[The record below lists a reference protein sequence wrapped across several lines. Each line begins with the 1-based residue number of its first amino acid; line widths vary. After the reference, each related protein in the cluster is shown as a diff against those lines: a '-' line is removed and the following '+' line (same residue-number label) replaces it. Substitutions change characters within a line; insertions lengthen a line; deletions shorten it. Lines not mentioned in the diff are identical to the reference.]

1 MIRRGTYDKNV
12 FRINQFV
19 GMVVFDPEQG
29 KLNLYSQ
36 VLQVDEKHFVIAWPN
51 DIQGQKFFFRDI
63 NFAVVQCLIGSEVVS
78 FKVAIENQHLEKFD
92 TGHMRFSTPKFM
104 DALLQKRAYER
115 IRREVDL
122 RFRIL
127 TDQGFSKKLYE
138 GMTNDISVGGMEFG
152 SMTLLEPGLEIEAK
166 FTLEFFDFMGVTA
179 KIIRRSETEE
189 NGNLEYIYA
198 CQFTGIFERERLA
211 LNQIL
216 LRHSTPLPSPRILP
230 QDNDNL

>member
-36 VLQVDEKHFVIAWPN
+36 ILKVDEKHFVIAWPN

-63 NFAVVQCLIGSEVVS
+63 KFAIVQCLIGSEVVS
-78 FKVAIENQHLEKFD
+78 FKVAIENQHLKKFD

-122 RFRIL
+122 KFRVL
-127 TDQGFSKKLYE
+127 TDEGFSQKLYE

-152 SMTLLEPGLEIEAK
+152 SMTLLEPGVEIEAK

-230 QDNDNL
+230 QDNENL

>member
-36 VLQVDEKHFVIAWPN
+36 VLKVDEKNFVIAWPN

-115 IRREVDL
+115 IRREVNL
-122 RFRIL
+122 KFRIL
-127 TDQGFSKKLYE
+127 TDEGFSQKLYE
-138 GMTNDISVGGMEFG
+138 GLTNDISVGGMEFG
-152 SMTLLEPGLEIEAK
+152 SMTLLEPGVEIEAK

>member
-36 VLQVDEKHFVIAWPN
+36 VLQVDEKNFVIAWPN

-122 RFRIL
+122 KFRIL
-127 TDQGFSKKLYE
+127 TDEGFSQKLYE
-138 GMTNDISVGGMEFG
+138 GLTNDISVGGMEFG
-152 SMTLLEPGLEIEAK
+152 SMTLLEPGVEIEAK

>member
-1 MIRRGTYDKNV
+1 
-12 FRINQFV
+12 
-19 GMVVFDPEQG
+19 MVVFDPEQG

-36 VLQVDEKHFVIAWPN
+36 VLQVDEKNFVIAWPN

-122 RFRIL
+122 KFRVL
-127 TDQGFSKKLYE
+127 TDEGFSQKLYE
-138 GMTNDISVGGMEFG
+138 GLTNDISVGGMEFG
-152 SMTLLEPGLEIEAK
+152 SMTLLEPGVEIEAK